1 MATYST
7 LRIIAG
13 TDKGKKLNILPNDG
27 LRPTPDRVRED
38 MFILLGSKVEGA
50 LVLDLFAGSGV
61 LGLEALSRGAKK
73 VFLIEKDRNNYLN
86 LCNEKQSFKEQ
97 SQIEVINADALNFLD
112 NCKQQFDLIFLDPPY
127 QSELLTQSLEKIIK
141 LDILAPNGLIYA
153 ERPSGRNEIFK
164 GYEIKEKRTI
174 GQVSFAILK
183 KSSFL
188 F

>member
-1 MATYST
+1 MFH
-7 LRIIAG
+7 IC
-13 TDKGKKLNILPNDG
+13 
-27 LRPTPDRVRED
+27 PTKR
-38 MFILLGSKVEGA
+38 KVFACGA
-50 LVLDLFAGSGV
+50 KISDI
-61 LGLEALSRGAKK
+61 GAKK